1 MLSENDPT
9 KDSPFTSLA
18 TLKRGSSFG
27 VSRKFSLSNRQQVF
41 IWTKTS
47 HCLVNT
53 PVSKNTT
60 ACASNVIKQ
69 TVLSST
75 YPLSYGEVW
84 RSDNCTKSHYLVKK
98 KFTNFG
104 DPPTTTQYSYWGLLF
119 SSPKWTIDFLRA
131 IFVMRRRACNIFRL
145 TNVCKLAMAFYSR
158 KLAVAI

>member
-75 YPLSYGEVW
+75 YPLSYSEVW
-84 RSDNCTKSHYLVKK
+84 RSDNCAKSHYLVEKNLQ
-98 KFTNFG
+98 TLVTHQ
-104 DPPTTTQYSYWGLLF
+104 PPLSTHTEAYFF
-119 SSPKWTIDFLRA
+119 SSPKWTTDFLRA

-158 KLAVAI
+158 KLAVAM